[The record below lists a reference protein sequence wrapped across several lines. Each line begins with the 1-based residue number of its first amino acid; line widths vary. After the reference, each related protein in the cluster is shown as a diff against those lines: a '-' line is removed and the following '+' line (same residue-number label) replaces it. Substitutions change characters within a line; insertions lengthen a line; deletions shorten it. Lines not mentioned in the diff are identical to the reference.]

1 MLRRNKHPYSIDE
14 KSSSGNVVIRY
25 VKYRF
30 LHSRAFV
37 GVVVFWLL
45 CSVMLFGLIWKQ
57 KQDFLWITILLSVF
71 LLLFLMEA
79 WSRIVNLMNIRLE
92 KKIVYP
98 IVDRLLANSLN
109 LSSRKY
115 RVKRR
120 KLVKIDDGDISK
132 GEPYESIVVFLS
144 DGSICEYPFPYVTS
158 ERKEGV
164 IVRSLSLTHYVC
176 NNKRLIAKA
185 KSWLPE
191 ISLNTWLKL
200 ISFLIIVLGGIVF
213 SVFSVLSHE
222 VFAFVFVSFLAIV
235 TIFVEKYANSTSNDV
250 QGSRRRMIFNV
261 MSIPITFLHLL
272 LTLAMPFISVVIV
285 GGVSVFSAIVPP
297 IVIVFLANMIIDV
310 ALNQAT
316 EIFIVLVLSSFIIVY
331 CPSYIRCIIYRMPFV
346 IYTEGKK
353 SKKRMADLIMYI
365 YDARVVEF
373 LLNVTYI
380 IFVGIICIK
389 KYQNL
394 GNLFSEEIDDVIS
407 SAFLVFLSF
416 ECVRSSYKRIRLSAK
431 SFFMK
436 IMQILAH

>member
-1 MLRRNKHPYSIDE
+1 M
-14 KSSSGNVVIRY
+14 IRY

-71 LLLFLMEA
+71 LFLFLMGA
-79 WSRIVNLMNIRLE
+79 WSFIVSRMNIRLE

-98 IVDRLLANSLN
+98 IVDKLLTNPISVASK
-109 LSSRKY
+109 KY

-120 KLVKIDDGDISK
+120 KLVRIDDGDIFR
-132 GEPYESIVVFLS
+132 GEPNESIVVFLA
-144 DGSICEYPFPYVTS
+144 DGCVCEYPFPFVTL
-158 ERKEGV
+158 KCNNGV
-164 IVRSLSLTHYVC
+164 IVRTLSLTHYVC
-176 NNKRLIAKA
+176 DDERQIAKA
-185 KSWLPE
+185 RVCFPE
-191 ISLNTWLKL
+191 LSLNTWMKL
-200 ISFLIIVLGGIVF
+200 VSFLILLLGWTVF
-213 SVFSVLSHE
+213 FIFSIMPHK
-222 VFAFVFVSFLAIV
+222 VFAFVFMFFLAIV

-250 QGSRRRMIFNV
+250 QGSRRRKIFNV
-261 MSIPITFLHLL
+261 MNIPITFLHLL

-353 SKKRMADLIMYI
+353 SKKRMADLIVYI

-416 ECVRSSYKRIRLSAK
+416 ECVRSSYRRIRLSAK